1 MFLGIRFF
9 FQLTGYVFNMILGGS
24 VNVNAV
30 HVNQALGYV
39 TTQAVCVYLY
49 AFLENMVIPRA
60 EACFSA

>member
-1 MFLGIRFF
+1 
-9 FQLTGYVFNMILGGS
+9 MILGGS